1 MKALEQLTPCGSRRS
16 THTNLVDLVWRTLS
30 ECRKDARL
38 NLFGKAVCG
47 KVAISVD
54 KLKQPTKVTR
64 SSDGSTFTAITT
76 RMDAYKFSFFP
87 RTVCE

>member
-1 MKALEQLTPCGSRRS
+1 MAAQSV
-16 THTNLVDLVWRTLS
+16 VDRFVRL
-30 ECRKDARL
+30 CRQMREDARL

-64 SSDGSTFTAITT
+64 SSDGSTFIAITT
-76 RMDAYKFSFFP
+76 RTHAYKFSLFP
-87 RTVCE
+87 VQFVNRTHSHPIRS